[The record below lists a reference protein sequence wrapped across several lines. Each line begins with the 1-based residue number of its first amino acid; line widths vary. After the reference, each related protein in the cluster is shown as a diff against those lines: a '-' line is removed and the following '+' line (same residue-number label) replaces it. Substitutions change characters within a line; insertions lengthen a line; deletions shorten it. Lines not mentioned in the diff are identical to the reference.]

1 MNMKKTYKYQLPQNK
16 EVKSTDV
23 RVENGEILVD
33 VEFKEKFEPKD
44 GDFLCTEDGRVFIYN
59 GKQSIFGGDITL
71 GAYVG
76 QDCCGEFE
84 KCSTECLWSFKN
96 KSHYATEQEKDD
108 FLERLEKE
116 YHKRWNA
123 ETKQLEDVR
132 WKPEEEENYWFIDY
146 DGGVIG
152 KTFEN
157 TFYDRIRVRAK
168 NCFRTKEAAL
178 PYAEQIKEIL
188 KNSKAE

>member
-1 MNMKKTYKYQLPQNK
+1 MKKTYKYQLPQNK
-16 EVKSTDV
+16 EVKSTAV

-33 VEFKEKFEPKD
+33 VEFKERFEPKD
-44 GDFLCTEDGRVFIYN
+44 GDFLCSKEGGVFIYN
-59 GKQSIFGGDITL
+59 GKQGYICGEISL

-76 QDCCGEFE
+76 VDVR
-84 KCSTECLWSFKN
+84 N
-96 KSHYATEQEKDD
+96 KIRISLLKDSWEAKDNSRYATEHEKTD

-116 YHKRWNA
+116 LHKRWNA
-123 ETKQLEDVR
+123 ENKQLEDIK
-132 WKPEEEENYWFIDY
+132 WKPKECENYWFVDY

-157 TFYDRIRVRAK
+157 TFYDRIRVGAN
-168 NCFRTKEAAL
+168 NCFRTEEAAQ
-178 PYAEQIKEIL
+178 PYADQIKEIL